1 MHPYLFE
8 LDLPFLAEPF
18 RLRSFGLLV
27 AIGFLVGAHLLRRL
41 SLRYGD
47 DPEGDPDRYSRAT
60 LWILLGV
67 FGGARLFY
75 VGVEML
81 QGSSVG
87 RAYSENPLRILAF
100 WEGGLVMY
108 GGLIG
113 GIGAGLWCAKRVG
126 IRLFHGLDLGL
137 TAGFVGLAIGRVGCL
152 LVGDDYGR
160 VVPESLADAPFPL
173 VLRVPQTLPE
183 GSLFGPS
190 NAGQVLY
197 ATQVW
202 MSLNALLLATLG
214 YALLRR
220 RRYAGQVSLW
230 LLFLYCL
237 ARFGIEAFRGDEV
250 RGLWFDGALS
260 TSQVVSLAGAPIFG
274 ALLWVHRRR
283 VDLPPTAA
291 VGARAPRARSAGG
304 RT

>member
-8 LDLPFLAEPF
+8 LDLPFLDEPF

-27 AIGFLVGAHLLRRL
+27 AIGFLLGAHLLRRL
-41 SLRYGD
+41 SMRYGD
-47 DPEGDPDRYSRAT
+47 DPVEDPERYSRT
-60 LWILLGV
+60 TMWVLFGV

-75 VGVEML
+75 VAVEML

-87 RAYSENPLRILAF
+87 QAYADDPLKILAF

-113 GIGAGLWCAKRVG
+113 GVLAGLWCAKRVG

-137 TAGFVGLAIGRVGCL
+137 IAGFVGLAVGRVGCL
-152 LVGDDYGR
+152 MVGDDYGS
-160 VVPESLADAPFPL
+160 VVPQSLEGAPFPL
-173 VLRVPQTLPE
+173 VIRVPEVLPE
-183 GSLFGPS
+183 GSLFGRE

-202 MSLNALLLATLG
+202 MAIDALMLAAIG
-214 YALLRR
+214 HAILRR

-230 LLFLYCL
+230 LLFLYPI
-237 ARFGIEAFRGDEV
+237 ARFTIEAFRGDEV
-250 RGLWFDGALS
+250 RGLWFDGAIS
-260 TSQVVSLAGAPIFG
+260 TSQLVSLVAAPIFG
-274 ALLWVHRRR
+274 VLLFLNRRR
-283 VDLPPTAA
+283 VDRPLPAPA
-291 VGARAPRARSAGG
+291 ARAGVRGG
-304 RT
+304 A